1 MIESWFP
8 TLIYS
13 LRLDSL
19 DRLNAELARTAYN
32 IKQQYPNTNTDW
44 RCDTYNTIGAYDA
57 VKNSTPEV
65 SLLISECSQQVFDFA
80 KVYGITN
87 GKAVCKDFWF
97 NIAPPGSY
105 QEYHQHAGSHFSLV
119 YYVQT
124 ATNCG
129 NTVFRSPESAT
140 DMYPLPIEPK
150 EQSASNYKTCFYT
163 PSNSNLLIFRSNL
176 LHMVEKNL
184 STTDRISISMN
195 FDIVREL

>member
-13 LRLDSL
+13 LQLDGL
-19 DRLNAELARTAYN
+19 DRINLELCRTAQS
-32 IKQQYPNTNTDW
+32 IKQQHPDSRTDW
-44 RCDTYNTIGAYDA
+44 RCDTYNTIGVYDA
-57 VKNSTPEV
+57 HKNPTSEV
-65 SLLISECSQQVFDFA
+65 SLLIDECTKQVWDFA
-80 KVYGITN
+80 RVYGIN
-87 GKAVCKDFWF
+87 DGRAVCKDFWF

-124 ATNCG
+124 AEHCG

-140 DMYPLPIEPK
+140 DMYPLPFK
-150 EQSASNYKTCFYT
+150 QDEQTVSNYKTCFYK
-163 PSNSNLLIFRSNL
+163 PANGKLLIFRSNL

-184 STTDRISISMN
+184 SQTDRISISMN
-195 FDIVREL
+195 FDIVRAQ